1 MSEAMQV
8 GFRKLR
14 DGARVPA
21 RATESASGFDLYA
34 CLPDGDVE
42 VGPSPVV
49 VGTGIALEIP
59 PGIDAQ
65 IRPRS
70 GLSRQGVMG
79 TLGTIDS
86 DYRGELMVTLYRV
99 GTVERYVVKDGDRIA
114 QLVFGRLAPVEFAE
128 QVELSETGRGAAGH
142 GSTGR

>member
-1 MSEAMQV
+1 MPEAVQI
-8 GFRKLR
+8 GFRKLN
-14 DGARVPA
+14 DGARVPV

-34 CLPDGDVE
+34 CLPDEDIE
-42 VGPSPVV
+42 VGPMPVV

-59 PGIDAQ
+59 AGIDAQ

-79 TLGTIDS
+79 TFGTIDA

-99 GTVERYVVKDGDRIA
+99 GTVERYVVKHGDRIA
-114 QLVFGRLAPVEFAE
+114 QLVFGLLAPVEFSE
-128 QVELSETGRGAAGH
+128 QVELSETRRGAGGH